1 MLSGGES
8 ITDEAFAYLD
18 RLEAAGLQLL
28 SISFANGLRSRGMR
42 AISQLA
48 GLTTLM
54 IHEARQLLTEDFVAA
69 FAGGKLR
76 ELRHLELADCPQLLD
91 ECVDEVAISCPRL
104 EELALKRLDCMED
117 LSGMVT
123 SARSLRTLRLVEMRY
138 NPMDGMIFVIFVPIF
153 YSMWQF
159 PSHSGTFI
167 YFYSRNVL
175 NDLC

>member
-1 MLSGGES
+1 VIQDLSKESIIHFLTAIGRRQPSSSLRKLLLSGGES
-8 ITDEAFAYLD
+8 ITYEAFAYLD

-28 SISFANGLRSRGMR
+28 SISFANGLGSRGMR
-42 AISQLA
+42 AISRLA
-48 GLTTLM
+48 GLTTLI

-104 EELALKRLDCMED
+104 EELGLKRLDCMED

-138 NPMDGMIFVIFVPIF
+138 E
-153 YSMWQF
+153 
-159 PSHSGTFI
+159 
-167 YFYSRNVL
+167 
-175 NDLC
+175 